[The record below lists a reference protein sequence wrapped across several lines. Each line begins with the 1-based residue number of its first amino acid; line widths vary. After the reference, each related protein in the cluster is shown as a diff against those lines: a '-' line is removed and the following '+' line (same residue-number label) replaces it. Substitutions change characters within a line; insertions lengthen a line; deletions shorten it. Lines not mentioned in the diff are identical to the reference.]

1 MVNKLIENFDKLNDK
16 LKGRS
21 KCSAFECAVLC
32 RYLIK
37 LIDNLNIDKSEF
49 DFFYR
54 DLISMLDLPRRKCP
68 RI

>member
-1 MVNKLIENFDKLNDK
+1 MVNKLIDNFDKLNDK

-37 LIDNLNIDKSEF
+37 LIDNLDIDKSEF
-49 DFFYR
+49 NFFTET
-54 DLISMLDLPRRKCP
+54 
-68 RI
+68 

>member
-1 MVNKLIENFDKLNDK
+1 MVNKFIENFDKLNDK

-37 LIDNLNIDKSEF
+37 LIDNLYNCWTRF
-49 DFFYR
+49 D
-54 DLISMLDLPRRKCP
+54 IKK
-68 RI
+68 